1 MATTPSFYLAWGLV
15 TVPIKSYP
23 AARDERI
30 ELVNLHPD
38 CNARVKHEPR
48 CTAWQAPVADPVK
61 GYEVGKGAYVL
72 LTKEELK
79 ELEAEKTKTMEVK
92 SFVKAGSVDPVYF
105 GPANYLGP
113 ADPAAAKAFLLLRR
127 AMEHTGL
134 MALVQYVQGSREK
147 IGMIRVVPEALML
160 HELFYADEMRT
171 FESQNRVPGPALASS
186 DEEAAVATELVAV
199 AAGPFD
205 LSGYAD
211 GYRQRVTELIQ
222 ARIAGQPAPKLEIKT
237 APAPVVDLMASLK
250 QSLEAAKKAKK
261 AKKAG
266 KKAEPKKPKTLK
278 PAA

>member
-1 MATTPSFYLAWGLV
+1 MVSPSFFLTWGLV
-15 TVPIKSYP
+15 TIPVKSYP

-30 ELVNLHPD
+30 ELVNLHPG

-48 CTAWQAPVADPVK
+48 CTACQAPVADPVK
-61 GYEVGKGAYVL
+61 GYEVGKGTYVL
-72 LTKEELK
+72 LATEELK
-79 ELEAEKTKTMEVK
+79 ALEAEKTKTMELK
-92 SFVKAGSVDPVYF
+92 AFVKAGSVDPVYF

-160 HELFYADEMRT
+160 HEMFYQDEVRT
-171 FESQNRVPGPALASS
+171 YESQNRIPVPVISIS
-186 DEEAAVATELVAV
+186 DEETAVATELVAL

-205 LSGYAD
+205 LSGYVD

-222 ARIAGQPAPKLEIKT
+222 ARIAGQPAPKLEVK
-237 APAPVVDLMASLK
+237 AALAPVVDLMASLK
-250 QSLEAAKKAKK
+250 QSLAAAKKAKK
-261 AKKAG
+261 AAKKP
-266 KKAEPKKPKTLK
+266 AEKKPKALK